1 MKKIQL
7 NHLDQIL
14 KSDADFVEKINV
26 ISDTITQLVGA
37 ELCTIFIYDRISRS
51 FWSAHI
57 EGISYIEI
65 PDSKGI
71 VSDVFHKKGI
81 MIINDVQNDPRF
93 HKEIDISTGYVTK
106 SMLAAAILNHLKAPI
121 GVIQL
126 INKNRGEQKF
136 TKRDK
141 LILSKLL
148 HYISQFTERFS
159 G

>member
-7 NHLDQIL
+7 GHLDQIL
-14 KSDADFVEKINV
+14 KSDTDFVKKIDV
-26 ISDTITQLVGA
+26 ISDTIKDLVGA
-37 ELCTIFIYDRISRS
+37 ELCTIFIYDSVSKS

-57 EGISYIEI
+57 EGISYIEV

-81 MIINDVQNDPRF
+81 IIINDVQNDPRF
-93 HKEIDISTGYVTK
+93 HKEIDVSTGYKTQ
-106 SMLAAAILNHLKAPI
+106 SMLAVAILNHRKKPI

-126 INKNRGEQKF
+126 INKNRGEHRF
-136 TKRDK
+136 TNKDK

-148 HYISQFTERFS
+148 HYISQYTERFS

>member
-7 NHLDQIL
+7 GHLERIL
-14 KSDADFVEKINV
+14 KSDTDFVEKIDL
-26 ISDTITQLVGA
+26 ISDTIKALVGA
-37 ELCTIFIYDRISRS
+37 ELCTIFIYDHVSKS

-93 HKEIDISTGYVTK
+93 HKEIDLSTGYTTK
-106 SMLAAAILNHLKAPI
+106 SMLAVAILNHQKEPI

-126 INKNRGEQKF
+126 LNKTRDEKKF
-136 TKRDK
+136 SHRDK

-148 HYISQFTERFS
+148 HYISQFSERFS

>member
-7 NHLDQIL
+7 GHLDRIL
-14 KSDADFVEKINV
+14 KSDTDFVEKINA
-26 ISDTITQLVGA
+26 ISDTITDLIGA
-37 ELCTIFIYDRISRS
+37 ELCTIFIYDAVSQS

-81 MIINDVQNDPRF
+81 IIINDVQNDPRF
-93 HKEIDISTGYVTK
+93 HKEIDLSTGYVTK
-106 SMLAAAILNHLKAPI
+106 SMLAVAILNHQKEPI

-126 INKNRGEQKF
+126 INKKRGEQKF
-136 TKRDK
+136 GQRDQ

-148 HYISQFTERFS
+148 HYISQFTEHFS
-159 G
+159 R